1 MLDAIKPRIIHS
13 TSFNPWVNLSIEE
26 YLLTNV
32 KSDEVILYLWQN
44 DNTVVIGR
52 NQNPWKECDCEA
64 LTAAEGKL
72 ARRLSGG
79 GAVFHDLGN
88 LNFTFVMNKK
98 HYDVRKQQMVIIDAL
113 KKHGI
118 EAIFSGRNDMLIDGR
133 KFSGHAYYSNGTNA
147 YHHGTILVHTD
158 FEKLSG
164 YLNPSAEKI
173 KSKSVASVKS
183 RVINIEEVSPGMTTD
198 QIKRSMAESFVAHY
212 GPASNSNFESTPD
225 AIMDLYEKYSSWD
238 WCYGKSPA
246 FDITHGKRFDWG
258 EVEINLTLK
267 SGMIKEVK
275 IFSDAMDVEMFQRLS
290 EVLVGCPYHTN
301 PLLEAVKQNI
311 VDEMAQKDLV
321 EWIKNWGVS

>member
-1 MLDAIKPRIIHS
+1 MSEAMKPWIVHS

-26 YLLTNV
+26 YLLHNV
-32 KSDEVILYLWQN
+32 KPDEVILYLWQN

-52 NQNPWKECDCEA
+52 NQNPWKECDCDA
-64 LTAAEGKL
+64 LTADGGKL

-113 KKHGI
+113 NKHGI
-118 EAIFSGRNDMLIDGR
+118 QAVFSGRNDMLIDGR
-133 KFSGHAYYSNGTNA
+133 KFSGHAYYSNGTNS

-164 YLNPSAEKI
+164 YLNPSADKI

-183 RVINIEEVSPGMTTD
+183 RVINIAEVSPGMTTD
-198 QIKRSMAESFVAHY
+198 QIKQSMSESFAAIY
-212 GPASNSNFESTPD
+212 GPAASSNFESTPD
-225 AIMDLYEKYSSWD
+225 AIIGLYEKYASWD

-246 FDITHGKRFDWG
+246 FDISHGKRFDWG

-267 SGMIKEVK
+267 SGIIKEVK
-275 IFSDAMDVEMFQRLS
+275 IFTDAMDVEMFDLLS
-290 EVLVGCPYHTN
+290 EALVGSPYQKN
-301 PLLEAVKQNI
+301 LLANVAKQNI
-311 VDEMAQKDLV
+311 SDETAQKDLV
-321 EWIKNWGVS
+321 EWIKSW

>member
-1 MLDAIKPRIIHS
+1 MTDSIKSQIVHS

-32 KSDEVILYLWQN
+32 KPDEVILYLWQN

-64 LTAAEGKL
+64 LTTAGGKL

-79 GAVFHDLGN
+79 GAVYHDLGN

-98 HYDVRKQQMVIIDAL
+98 HYDVRKQQLVIIDAL
-113 KKHGI
+113 KKHDI
-118 EAIFSGRNDMLIDGR
+118 EAVFSGRNDMLIDGR
-133 KFSGHAYYSNGTNA
+133 KFSGHAYYNNGTNA

-173 KSKSVASVKS
+173 QSKSVASVKS
-183 RVINIEEVSPGMTTD
+183 RVINIAEVSPGMTTD
-198 QIKRSMAESFVAHY
+198 QIKRSMSESFAAYYGAAES
-212 GPASNSNFESTPD
+212 SNFQSTPD
-225 AIMDLYEKYSSWD
+225 DMINLYEKYSSWD

-246 FDITHGKRFDWG
+246 FDVSQRKRFDWG

-267 SGMIKEVK
+267 NGVITEVK
-275 IFSDAMDVEMFQRLS
+275 IFTDAMDVDMFDGLS
-290 EVLVGCPYHTN
+290 SELQGLPYQKKALADT
-301 PLLEAVKQNI
+301 AKQNLS
-311 VDEMAQKDLV
+311 DETAQKDLMD
-321 EWIKNWGVS
+321 WIKGW

>member
-1 MLDAIKPRIIHS
+1 MSETIKPRIIHS
-13 TSFNPWVNLSIEE
+13 TSYNPWVNLSIEE

-32 KSDEVILYLWQN
+32 KPHEVILYLWQN

-64 LTAAEGKL
+64 LTTDGGKL

-88 LNFTFVMNKK
+88 LNFTFIMNKK
-98 HYDVRKQQMVIIDAL
+98 HYDVRKQQMVIVDAL

-118 EAIFSGRNDMLIDGR
+118 EAVFSGRNDMLIDGR
-133 KFSGHAYYSNGTNA
+133 KFSGHAYYSNGINS

-164 YLNPSAEKI
+164 FLNPSAEKI

-183 RVINIEEVSPGMTTD
+183 RVINIVEVFPSMTSD
-198 QIKRSMAESFVAHY
+198 MVKQSMSESFAAYY
-212 GPASNSNFESTPD
+212 GAAASSNFESTPD
-225 AIMDLYEKYSSWD
+225 AIIELYEKYSSWE

-246 FDITHGKRFDWG
+246 FDVTHGKRFDWG
-258 EVEINLTLK
+258 EVEINLSLQK
-267 SGMIKEVK
+267 GLIKEVR
-275 IFSDAMDVEMFQRLS
+275 IYTDAMDVELFDRLS
-290 EVLVGCPYHTN
+290 SELHGLSYQKNVL
-301 PLLEAVKQNI
+301 ADAMKQNI
-311 VDEMAQKDLV
+311 SDETAQKDLV
-321 EWIKNWGVS
+321 DWIKGW

>member
-1 MLDAIKPRIIHS
+1 MSEAMKPRIIHS
-13 TSFNPWVNLSIEE
+13 TSYNPWVNLSIEE
-26 YLLTNV
+26 VLLTNV
-32 KSDEVILYLWQN
+32 KPDEAILYLWQN

-64 LTAAEGKL
+64 LTADGGKL

-88 LNFTFVMNKK
+88 LNFTFIMNKK

-113 KKHGI
+113 KKYGI
-118 EAIFSGRNDMLIDGR
+118 EAVFSGRNDMLIDGR

-173 KSKSVASVKS
+173 QSKSVASVKS
-183 RVINIEEVSPGMTTD
+183 RVINIAEVYPGMTTD
-198 QIKRSMAESFVAHY
+198 MIKQSMSESFTAYY
-212 GPASNSNFESTPD
+212 GAATSSNFESTPD
-225 AIMDLYEKYSSWD
+225 AIIELYEKYSSWE

-246 FDITHGKRFDWG
+246 FDVSQRKRFDWG
-258 EVEINLTLK
+258 EVEINLSLQK
-267 SGMIKEVK
+267 SLIKEVK
-275 IFSDAMDVEMFQRLS
+275 IYTDAMDVEMFDRLS
-290 EVLVGCPYHTN
+290 TGLQGKPYQKN
-301 PLLEAVKQNI
+301 ALADAVKQNI
-311 VDEMAQKDLV
+311 SDETAQKDLV
-321 EWIKNWGVS
+321 DWIQGW

>member
-1 MLDAIKPRIIHS
+1 MQDAIKPRIIHS
-13 TSFNPWVNLSIEE
+13 TSYNPWVNLSIEE
-26 YLLTNV
+26 YLLHHV
-32 KSDEVILYLWQN
+32 KPDEVILYLWQN

-88 LNFTFVMNKK
+88 LNFTFIMNKK

-118 EAIFSGRNDMLIDGR
+118 EAVFSGRNDMLIDGR
-133 KFSGHAYYSNGTNA
+133 KFSGHAYYSTGINA

-173 KSKSVASVKS
+173 QSKSVASVKS

-198 QIKRSMAESFVAHY
+198 IIKQSMSESFAAYY
-212 GPASNSNFESTPD
+212 GAAASSTFESTSD
-225 AIMDLYEKYSSWD
+225 AIMELYEKYSSWE

-246 FDITHGKRFDWG
+246 FEITHGKRFDWG

-267 SGMIKEVK
+267 SGIIKEVK
-275 IFSDAMDVEMFQRLS
+275 IFTDAMDVEMFDPLS
-290 EVLVGCPYHTN
+290 EALVGCPYQKSS
-301 PLLEAVKQNI
+301 LSDAVKQSI
-311 VDEMAQKDLV
+311 ADEAAQKDLV
-321 EWIKNWGVS
+321 EGIKGW